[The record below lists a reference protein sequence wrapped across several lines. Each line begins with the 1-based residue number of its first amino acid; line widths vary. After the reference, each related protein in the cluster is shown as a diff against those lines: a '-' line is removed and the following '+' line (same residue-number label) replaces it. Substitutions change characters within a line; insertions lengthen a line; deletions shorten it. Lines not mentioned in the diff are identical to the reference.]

1 MIDNSSVSI
10 LVLTRNEEMHIRRCL
25 LNALTVTDRV
35 FVLDSESI
43 DKTQDIAK
51 EMGVEV
57 ISGKFDSFSDKLNWG
72 IKNIDFR
79 TQWVMRLDAD
89 EILSKEFKLT
99 FGNFLKSV
107 DLNVHG
113 VFVRRQLCFMGRK
126 MVYGGI
132 SPAYSLRIWRPGS
145 AFCESRHLDEHMIL
159 AKGRSCSLN
168 VEIIDA
174 PLTDL
179 SVWINK
185 HNNYASLEAL
195 TEIEATQGGDIQE
208 PRGGVTGSTIRRVR
222 WTKVNIYYKLPLF
235 FRSFI
240 YYIYRYIIRLGF
252 LDGLEGFVFHFL
264 HALWYRILVDSKI
277 FEIRRGEGVPLKKIG
292 KS

>member
-99 FGNFLKSV
+99 FGNFLKS
-107 DLNVHG
+107 
-113 VFVRRQLCFMGRK
+113 
-126 MVYGGI
+126 
-132 SPAYSLRIWRPGS
+132 
-145 AFCESRHLDEHMIL
+145 
-159 AKGRSCSLN
+159 
-168 VEIIDA
+168 
-174 PLTDL
+174 
-179 SVWINK
+179 
-185 HNNYASLEAL
+185 
-195 TEIEATQGGDIQE
+195 
-208 PRGGVTGSTIRRVR
+208 
-222 WTKVNIYYKLPLF
+222 
-235 FRSFI
+235 
-240 YYIYRYIIRLGF
+240 
-252 LDGLEGFVFHFL
+252 
-264 HALWYRILVDSKI
+264 
-277 FEIRRGEGVPLKKIG
+277 
-292 KS
+292 